1 MPKKCTFFAKKMY
14 FFLQKKVLFLQ
25 KKVHFFPKKSTFF
38 WQKKVFFLIKK
49 YIFLL
54 DCLLINEFSDVLC
67 NIKGAPKPDL
77 YLQLLSIPKMLLM
90 LPAPG
95 ARVDDEAN
103 LRWRWTNKE
112 LDLQCPQFFRRTKD
126 GRFFST
132 LPAGKTGSSWT
143 WGSGC
148 GGAASSGETAG
159 GEKDQGGASLSPGS
173 HEPGSLQGGQGL
185 CALNCPN
192 LPHAFF
198 IAKPVQLKI

>member
-1 MPKKCTFFAKKMY
+1 MRAREVLFFAKKKY
-14 FFLQKKVLFLQ
+14 FFLPKISTFFYKKKYFFLQ

-112 LDLQCPQFFRRTKD
+112 VFAGRAGPLCPKLSKFAPCILHCQACTVKDLK
-126 GRFFST
+126 
-132 LPAGKTGSSWT
+132 
-143 WGSGC
+143 
-148 GGAASSGETAG
+148 
-159 GEKDQGGASLSPGS
+159 
-173 HEPGSLQGGQGL
+173 
-185 CALNCPN
+185 
-192 LPHAFF
+192 
-198 IAKPVQLKI
+198 